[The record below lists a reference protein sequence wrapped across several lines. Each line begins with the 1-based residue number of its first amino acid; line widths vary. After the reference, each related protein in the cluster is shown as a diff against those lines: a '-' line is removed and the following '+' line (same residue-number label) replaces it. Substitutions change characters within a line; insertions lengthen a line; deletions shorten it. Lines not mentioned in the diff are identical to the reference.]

1 MQLTIA
7 ALLFAGA
14 WALMYFSLSVTY
26 WLTLLLAIPTAFFLI
41 RLFIIQHDCGHA
53 AFFRS
58 AWVSDTVGSIIGV
71 LTLTPYHYWKKTH
84 AMHHATSGNLEHRGF
99 GDIDTLTVDE
109 YLARPRWERFKYRLY
124 RHPVVLF
131 GVGAILH
138 FFVRH
143 RLPTI
148 VPKTWRRERRSI
160 FWTDVGLAI
169 FIVVMGALVGYRQFA
184 LVQLPVAVLSTIIGV
199 WLFYVQ
205 HQFDPTYWER
215 EDRWSYD
222 SAALHGSSYYRL
234 PKILQ
239 WATGNI
245 GIHHIHHLHPR
256 IPNYRLELVL
266 RDNPELAAV
275 QPLTLWGSLRCVRL
289 TLWDE
294 QERKLVPFRAIRD
307 RVRGLTTP
315 SRV

>member
-294 QERKLVPFRAIRD
+294 QERKLVPFKAVRG
-307 RVRGLTTP
+307 RVRA
-315 SRV
+315 S